1 MIGSYSFSEFENVCE
16 RGKVLANQFCFEVP
30 TRMRWSCG
38 LALPVDPQPP
48 EDSSRTQIHIWVHTH
63 TSPKDTRKCLWTVQT
78 NYRFKIRA
86 IFLKPI
92 IEILPLTHNAG
103 SSLPFSSHPLA
114 FRFMYKKHSM
124 HKKWASITGASW
136 TAEPSVSYSTSG
148 YKISF
153 LPLCYS
159 FVSVN
164 PLLIDACRLKLP

>member
-48 EDSSRTQIHIWVHTH
+48 EDSSRTQIHIWVHTQ

-92 IEILPLTHNAG
+92 SLKSFPWRTMQEALSLSLPILLLSGSRTRSILCIRSGHPLQGLPELQNHLSLILPLAT
-103 SSLPFSSHPLA
+103 
-114 FRFMYKKHSM
+114 K
-124 HKKWASITGASW
+124 
-136 TAEPSVSYSTSG
+136 
-148 YKISF
+148 
-153 LPLCYS
+153 
-159 FVSVN
+159 
-164 PLLIDACRLKLP
+164 